1 MKRLIKTIM
10 GALVS
15 VAMPFGISGTALAE
29 GDSQGSA
36 TQVCSDQTLHD
47 SYVFSAQGFSFV
59 NGAAQ
64 PKAILE
70 GIDFK
75 GDGTFSVPFVT
86 VSINGSIIHP
96 PPGGTG
102 VYTVQ
107 ANCQGTVYFN
117 NGPSFNIF
125 VRPSGKTFWMIQ
137 TDSNTVLQ
145 GTVLKVPGA
154 P

>member
-1 MKRLIKTIM
+1 MKKLIKTIM
-10 GALVS
+10 GALIS
-15 VAMPFGISGTALAE
+15 VAMPFGISGTALAD
-29 GDSQGSA
+29 GASQDSA
-36 TQVCSDQTLHD
+36 AQVCSDQTLHG
-47 SYVFSAQGFSFV
+47 SYVFSAQGFNIV

-70 GIDFK
+70 GIDFN
-75 GDGTFSVPFVT
+75 GDGTLSVPFVT
-86 VSINGSIIHP
+86 VSNNGSIIHP

-107 ANCQGTVYFN
+107 ANCQGTVNFT

-125 VRPSGKTFWMIQ
+125 VRPFGNNLWMIQ

-145 GTVLKVPGA
+145 GTVLKVPRA